1 MKRKE
6 IIEPVLFA
14 LPCVAAFFGAICLV
28 DLQDMEE
35 PEPPQ
40 AAQYRAL
47 MDAQQQ
53 QREFAQ
59 WREQEI
65 RINDQQISALFAADS
80 QNKKY

>member
-6 IIEPVLFA
+6 IIESVLFA

-35 PEPPQ
+35 LEPPQ
-40 AAQYRAL
+40 AAQYREL
-47 MDAQQQ
+47 LEEQKW

-59 WREQEI
+59 WREREI
-65 RINDQQISALFAADS
+65 RINDQQMSALFAADS
-80 QNKKY
+80 QNKKH